1 MKKRMAGPAVF
12 GSAIVLFFFSLTAS
26 AALAGTT
33 KESKTSLSALSESWT
48 PTDFTTA
55 TCGYIQEPHG
65 LTFLLPPGFMT
76 RNPKHG
82 AGNGCFW
89 GTEEDLNRALLPR
102 AENFEHLTSGLF
114 QARLST
120 NLGWDAAKKRFGG
133 EAEMPQALAASGV
146 KNAKVLRR
154 DFGGFAGLVVTGR
167 TATADLYMLYLVD
180 PDSTSGADRVVLI
193 NYRPPTVAGTGAEP
207 AATWKRFLDSIH

>member
-1 MKKRMAGPAVF
+1 MKRAMVMAGRAVF

-26 AALAGTT
+26 AALPGTI
-33 KESKTSLSALSESWT
+33 KESKPPLSESWT

-102 AENFEHLTSGLF
+102 AENFKHLTNGLF
-114 QARLST
+114 QARLTT
-120 NLGWDAAKKRFGG
+120 NLGWDAAKKCFGG
-133 EAEMPQALAASGV
+133 EAQMPEALAASGV

-154 DFGGFAGLVVTGR
+154 DFGGFTGLVVTGR
-167 TATADLYMLYLVD
+167 TATA
-180 PDSTSGADRVVLI
+180 
-193 NYRPPTVAGTGAEP
+193 
-207 AATWKRFLDSIH
+207 

>member
-1 MKKRMAGPAVF
+1 MKKAMGRLVLFAS
-12 GSAIVLFFFSLTAS
+12 GSAFVLIIVSATAS
-26 AALAGTT
+26 AALPGTT
-33 KESKTSLSALSESWT
+33 RESTPPLSESWT

-55 TCGYIQEPHG
+55 TCGYIARPLG

-102 AENFEHLTSGLF
+102 AEDFEYLTRGLF

-120 NLGWDAAKKRFGG
+120 NLGWDPAKRRFGG
-133 EAEMPQALAASGV
+133 EAEMSGALAATGV
-146 KNAKVLRR
+146 KDAKVLRR
-154 DFGGFAGLVVTGR
+154 NFGPFAGLVITGR
-167 TATADLYMLYLVD
+167 TATADLYMLYLAD
-180 PDSTSGADRVVLI
+180 RDADRVVLI
-193 NYRPPTVAGTGAEP
+193 SYRPPTVVRTGTEP
-207 AATWKRFLDSIH
+207 AATWQRFLDSIH

>member
-1 MKKRMAGPAVF
+1 MKKTMAGPAVF
-12 GSAIVLFFFSLTAS
+12 GSAIVVFFFSLTAT
-26 AALAGTT
+26 AALPGTT
-33 KESKTSLSALSESWT
+33 RDSKAALSALSESWT
-48 PTDFTTA
+48 PTDFATA
-55 TCGYIQEPHG
+55 TCGYIPQPHG

-133 EAEMPQALAASGV
+133 EAQMPEALAASGV
-146 KNAKVLRR
+146 KNARVLRR
-154 DFGGFAGLVVTGR
+154 EFGGFTG
-167 TATADLYMLYLVD
+167 
-180 PDSTSGADRVVLI
+180 
-193 NYRPPTVAGTGAEP
+193 
-207 AATWKRFLDSIH
+207 